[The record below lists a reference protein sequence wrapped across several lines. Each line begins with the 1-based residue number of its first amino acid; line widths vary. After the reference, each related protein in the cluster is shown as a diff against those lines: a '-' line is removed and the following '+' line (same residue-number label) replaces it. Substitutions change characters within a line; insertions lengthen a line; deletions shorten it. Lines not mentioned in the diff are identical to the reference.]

1 MTKKVKLFMVDE
13 KPYLASLDIPE
24 IGDKAIVTVGGQYPS
39 LVECSSELVL
49 NLVTDSK
56 LTLTQAFKVFM
67 GPEKITLT
75 NDQINKI
82 LETDGILVIEE
93 EDGNIT
99 YNI

>member
-13 KPYLASLDIPE
+13 KPYLTSLDTPE

-49 NLVTDSK
+49 NLITDTR
-56 LTLTQAFKVFM
+56 LTLTQAFKVFLS
-67 GPEKITLT
+67 PDQITLT
-75 NDQINKI
+75 NDQIDKI
-82 LETDGILVIEE
+82 LETDGILEIEE
-93 EDGNIT
+93 ENGSIK

>member
-13 KPYLASLDIPE
+13 KPYLASLDTPE